1 MFLYLLFVHL
11 FECIHVLWF
20 QGIPNATSRQSILST
35 LLKKIPN
42 TLTTK
47 EIDAL
52 ASKSHGYVGA
62 DLAATC
68 REAGLKAIKRC
79 IKESKRDCVKVNIQ
93 DMEAAMAEIR
103 PSAMRE
109 VSTFVILCDIL

>member
-1 MFLYLLFVHL
+1 M
-11 FECIHVLWF
+11 
-20 QGIPNATSRQSILST
+20 
-35 LLKKIPN
+35 KKIPN
-42 TLTTK
+42 TLTTE
-47 EIDAL
+47 EINAL

-68 REAGLKAIKRC
+68 REAGLKAINRC
-79 IKESKRDCVKVNIQ
+79 IKENKRHFVKINIQ

-109 VSTFVILCDIL
+109 VSTFCHFVRHSLASPIIIRI

>member
-1 MFLYLLFVHL
+1 M
-11 FECIHVLWF
+11 E
-20 QGIPNATSRQSILST
+20 
-35 LLKKIPN
+35 KIPN
-42 TLTTK
+42 TLTSE
-47 EIDAL
+47 EINAL

-68 REAGLKAIKRC
+68 REAGLKVIKRC
-79 IKESKRDCVKVNIQ
+79 IKENKRDFVKINIQ

-109 VSTFVILCDIL
+109 VSTFVNLCDIL

>member
-1 MFLYLLFVHL
+1 M
-11 FECIHVLWF
+11 
-20 QGIPNATSRQSILST
+20 
-35 LLKKIPN
+35 KKIPN
-42 TLTTK
+42 TLTTE
-47 EIDAL
+47 EINAL

-68 REAGLKAIKRC
+68 REAGLKVIKRC
-79 IKESKRDCVKVNIQ
+79 IKENKRDFVKINIQ

>member
-1 MFLYLLFVHL
+1 M
-11 FECIHVLWF
+11 
-20 QGIPNATSRQSILST
+20 
-35 LLKKIPN
+35 
-42 TLTTK
+42 
-47 EIDAL
+47 

-68 REAGLKAIKRC
+68 REAGLKAIKRY
-79 IKESKRDCVKVNIQ
+79 IKGNKRDDVKVSIQ

-109 VSTFVILCDIL
+109 VSSFLRDILQFCWSILKYVFLTSFRFS